1 MYNILASNCG
11 SCPTTTNHTNVTCT
25 DIPTNGSTCTLAV
38 QTVVCTEDTEC
49 TTGIESDSINIRLLN
64 TRSSHDTREH
74 SSTDRDTTLTASV
87 VFLVV
92 SLITCTSV
100 SMTVIVTV
108 LVKNRVRIEAIFDGF
123 LWNNRASLTTANL
136 EGMYDDIIDPSRP
149 SLRVSVISTTPN
161 VAYGQNKS
169 PRNMCAS

>member
-38 QTVVCTEDTEC
+38 QTVVCTEGTEC
-49 TTGIESDSINIRLLN
+49 TTGIESDSISIRLLN
-64 TRSSHDTREH
+64 TKDTREH
-74 SSTDRDTTLTASV
+74 SSTDHDTMLTASV

-92 SLITCTSV
+92 SLFTCTSV

-136 EGMYDDIIDPSRP
+136 EGMYDDVIDPSRP

-161 VAYGQNKS
+161 VAYGQKQKS
-169 PRNMCAS
+169 